1 MKKWNHFICPVDGQ
15 PIHQQTNS
23 LRCEKGHTYD
33 LAREGYCNL
42 LLVQQKA
49 SHSPG
54 DSPEMVMAR
63 RRFLEAGFYAPIA
76 QKINEISKVFD
87 ESRSD
92 RKPVFR
98 ALDAGSGEGYYLR
111 QMQRYH
117 PDLELSGIDISKHA
131 VKAAA
136 KMSPGIS
143 WAVASNKQLPVA
155 DKSIDLILC
164 MFGFPVW
171 TNFKKVLNPNGHVLL
186 VDAAENHLIELREI
200 IYPTVS
206 RSGPPSIESALKSGF
221 EMKKEETLRFKIQL
235 NSQSEILDLLAMTPH
250 AHRMTDEGRARLAS
264 IQNLE
269 LTVEVSFRTLN
280 LSHP

>member
-1 MKKWNHFICPVDGQ
+1 MTKWNHFICPVDGQ
-15 PIHQQTNS
+15 PISQQTNS

-42 LLVQQKA
+42 LLAHQKA

-76 QKINEISKVFD
+76 KKVNEQSGALVD
-87 ESRSD
+87 SRTNHTQAFS
-92 RKPVFR
+92 V
-98 ALDAGSGEGYYLR
+98 LDAGSGEGYYLR
-111 QMQRYH
+111 QLQRQH
-117 PDLELSGIDISKHA
+117 PDFQLIGIDISKHA

-155 DKSIDLILC
+155 DGSLDLVLC

-171 TNFKKVLNPNGHVLL
+171 TNFHQVLIPNGHVLL
-186 VDAAENHLIELREI
+186 VDAAEDHLIELREI

-206 RSGPPSIESALKSGF
+206 KSGPPSIESALKSNF
-221 EMKKEETLRFKIQL
+221 RLINEESLRFKIEL
-235 NSQSEILDLLAMTPH
+235 QSKDAIHDLLAMTPH
-250 AHRMTDEGRARLAS
+250 AYRMPDAGKARLAEVQKLQ
-264 IQNLE
+264 I
-269 LTVEVSFRTLN
+269 TVDLNFRTLAKRT
-280 LSHP
+280 